1 MKRIFILFFVLIS
14 LLTASCGNEA
24 AKVAEAKKQNS
35 DTAKPAPVQ
44 ARKIEYVQQL
54 NKDGV
59 EQMIFN
65 EYAKQAVNIPK
76 RVLDSFMLLRN
87 PKLIE
92 ASITKYASMLDTNV
106 RKYICE
112 KYRINNK
119 ELNQIIR
126 KKEKEIKN
134 RKGWDTTHKN

>member
-1 MKRIFILFFVLIS
+1 
-14 LLTASCGNEA
+14 
-24 AKVAEAKKQNS
+24 
-35 DTAKPAPVQ
+35 
-44 ARKIEYVQQL
+44 
-54 NKDGV
+54 
-59 EQMIFN
+59 
-65 EYAKQAVNIPK
+65 
-76 RVLDSFMLLRN
+76 
-87 PKLIE
+87 
-92 ASITKYASMLDTNV
+92 MLDTNV